1 MYTLGDNTATTPA
14 RSTWTANDTR
24 RAYFSFSA
32 IVAAVSAYHGYKRN
46 RSVGGAIGWFV
57 LGSLF
62 PYITLP
68 VALAQG
74 FGQPK
79 AGLAYIPIYGDDD

>member
-1 MYTLGDNTATTPA
+1 MYTLGDNPTTSAPA
-14 RSTWTANDTR
+14 KKSWAVT
-24 RAYFSFSA
+24 YLSLSA
-32 IVAAVSAYHGYKRN
+32 LVAAASAYHGYRRN
-46 RSVGGAIGWFV
+46 RSVGGAVGWFV